1 MTADNRQGPLAGLL
15 VADLSRVLAGPYA
28 TQILGDLG
36 ADVIKVEAPRG
47 DETRQW
53 TPRTDDGL
61 STYFL
66 GINRNKRSVVLDFTE
81 SEDLRLAQELCRRAD
96 IVVENFRAGG
106 LAKYGLDYASIHST
120 NPGVIYASITG
131 FGEAG
136 GAHLPGYD
144 LTVQAMSG
152 LMSLTGAADGPG
164 FRSAV
169 SVCDITTALQT
180 VVGILA
186 ALHHRTAT
194 GEGQRVQVNLLM
206 SMLSALSN
214 HASAYLNT
222 GTVPHRQGNAHP
234 AFYPYDPFPC
244 ADGELIIATATDDQF
259 RALADA
265 IGRADLADDVRFR
278 TVADRHR
285 NRTDLHPHLV
295 DALSTKTVDEW
306 FQVLTA
312 QGIACGPI
320 NTLAEGIALAADLG
334 LDPVVDLDVD
344 LDVGED
350 VGQDVGNGAVRSLR
364 NPITFSATPAG
375 YRSGPPALGE
385 HSADLR
391 TWLSTG

>member
-1 MTADNRQGPLAGLL
+1 MPDFSPQGPLTGLV

-28 TQILGDLG
+28 TQVLGDLG
-36 ADVIKVEAPRG
+36 AEVIKVESPRG

-53 TPRTDDGL
+53 NPRTDDGD
-61 STYFL
+61 SSYFL
-66 GINRNKRSVVLDFTE
+66 GINRNKRSVILDFTVA
-81 SEDLRLAQELCRRAD
+81 EDVRLARELCRRAD

-106 LAKYGLDYASIHST
+106 LTKFGLDYAAVHSS

-186 ALHHRTAT
+186 ALHHRTTT

-214 HASAYLNT
+214 HSSAYLNT
-222 GTVPHRQGNAHP
+222 GKVPTRQGNAHP

-244 ADGELIIATATDDQF
+244 ADGELIVATATDDQF
-259 RALADA
+259 RALAEA
-265 IGRADLADDVRFR
+265 IGRGDLADDSRFL

-285 NRTDLHPHLV
+285 NRADLHPHLV
-295 DALSTKTVDEW
+295 EALATRTVEEW
-306 FQVLTA
+306 FHLLTA
-312 QGIACGPI
+312 RGVACGPV
-320 NTLAEGIALAADLG
+320 NSLAEGIALATNLG
-334 LDPVVDLDVD
+334 LEPVVDLIA
-344 LDVGED
+344 GSH
-350 VGQDVGNGAVRSLR
+350 AVHTLR
-364 NPITFSATPAG
+364 NPITFSATPAS
-375 YRSGPPALGE
+375 YRSAPPALGE
-385 HSADLR
+385 HGSDLR
-391 TWLSTG
+391 AWLSER

>member
-1 MTADNRQGPLAGLL
+1 MCVMTAHPSPGPLAGLV

-53 TPRTDDGL
+53 TPQIEDGR

-66 GINRNKRSVVLDFTE
+66 GINRNKRSLVLDFTE
-81 SEDLRLAQELCRRAD
+81 AEDLQLAQELCQRAD

-106 LAKYGLDYASIHST
+106 LVKYGLDYASVRAT

-144 LTVQAMSG
+144 LTIQAMSG
-152 LMSLTGAADGPG
+152 LMSLTGATDGPG

-169 SVCDITTALQT
+169 SVCDITTALHT

-222 GTVPHRQGNAHP
+222 GNVPQRQGNAHP

-244 ADGELIIATATDDQF
+244 ADGEIIIATATDDQF

-265 IGRADLADDVRFR
+265 LGRGDLADDPRFL
-278 TVADRHR
+278 TVADRHQ
-285 NRTDLHPHLV
+285 NRSDLHPHLV
-295 DALSTKTVDEW
+295 EALSTKTVDQW
-306 FQVLTA
+306 FELLTA
-312 QGIACGPI
+312 RGIACGPI
-320 NTLAEGIALAADLG
+320 NTLAEGIALASRLG
-334 LDPVVDLDVD
+334 LQPVLDLVAGDDTVHT
-344 LDVGED
+344 
-350 VGQDVGNGAVRSLR
+350 LR
-364 NPITFSATPAG
+364 NPITFSSTPAS

-391 TWLSTG
+391 AWLSEG

>member
-1 MTADNRQGPLAGLL
+1 MSDHSPRGPLTGLV

-36 ADVIKVEAPRG
+36 ADVIKVESPRG

-53 TPRTDDGL
+53 TPQTQDGR

-66 GINRNKRSVVLDFTE
+66 SINRNKRSLVLDFTE
-81 SEDLRLAQELCRRAD
+81 TEDLQLAQELCRRAD
-96 IVVENFRAGG
+96 IVVENFRAGA
-106 LAKYGLDYASIHST
+106 LAKYGLDYASVRAT

-169 SVCDITTALQT
+169 SACDITTALHT

-186 ALHHRTAT
+186 ALHHRSET

-222 GTVPHRQGNAHP
+222 GAVLNRQGNAHS

-244 ADGELIIATATDDQF
+244 ADGELIVATATDDQF

-265 IGRADLADDVRFR
+265 IGRGDLADDSRFL

-285 NRTDLHPHLV
+285 NRADLHPHLV
-295 DALSTKTVDEW
+295 EALSTKTVDEW
-306 FQVLTA
+306 FRVLTA
-312 QGIACGPI
+312 RGIACGPI
-320 NTLAEGIALAADLG
+320 NTLAEGIALASRLG
-334 LDPVVDLDVD
+334 LEPVVDLMAGSHTV
-344 LDVGED
+344 
-350 VGQDVGNGAVRSLR
+350 QTLR
-364 NPITFSATPAG
+364 NPITFSATPAR
-375 YRSGPPALGE
+375 YRSSPPSLGE
-385 HSADLR
+385 DSTDLR
-391 TWLSTG
+391 DWLSES

>member
-1 MTADNRQGPLAGLL
+1 MTTNPSPGPLAGLV

-36 ADVIKVEAPRG
+36 ADVIKVESPRG

-66 GINRNKRSVVLDFTE
+66 SINRNKRSLILDFTKA
-81 SEDLRLAQELCRRAD
+81 EDLQLAQELCRRAD
-96 IVVENFRAGG
+96 IVVENFRAGA
-106 LAKYGLDYASIHST
+106 LAKFGLDYDSVRTA
-120 NPGVIYASITG
+120 NPDVIYASITG
-131 FGEAG
+131 FGEAD

-169 SVCDITTALQT
+169 SACDITTALQT
-180 VVGILA
+180 VVGLLA

-214 HASAYLNT
+214 HSSAYVNT
-222 GTVPHRQGNAHP
+222 GKVPHRQGNAHP

-259 RALADA
+259 RALANA
-265 IGRADLADDVRFR
+265 ISRGDLADDARFL

-285 NRTDLHPHLV
+285 NRADLHPHLV
-295 DALSTKTVDEW
+295 EALSTKTVEEW
-306 FQVLTA
+306 FHLLTA
-312 QGIACGPI
+312 RGIACGPI
-320 NTLAEGIALAADLG
+320 NTLAEGIALAARLG
-334 LDPVVDLDVD
+334 LEPVLELVAGDDTVHT
-344 LDVGED
+344 
-350 VGQDVGNGAVRSLR
+350 LR
-364 NPITFSATPAG
+364 NPITFSATPAS
-375 YRSGPPALGE
+375 YRSSPPSLGE

-391 TWLSTG
+391 AWLSER